1 MFGIIAL
8 GAAAVTEGAF
18 SVGVYI
24 GRKTK
29 AVTKEVEKVAEFP
42 AREITPHVE
51 PKASQSLPLGKPLT
65 INEDVHDFGSAA
77 YADVP
82 SPAMPVDFGKVLPA
96 PVVPEVPAVIKQIL
110 NPAQLAEQRIRNAV
124 HDL

>member
-65 INEDVHDFGSAA
+65 INEDVHDF
-77 YADVP
+77 VP